1 MEEAENICDKI
12 VMINSGKVIVVGT
25 PDEILKKTKTTN
37 LRDSFFA
44 LIGGNYE
51 QE

>member
-1 MEEAENICDKI
+1 
-12 VMINSGKVIVVGT
+12 MINKGKVITIGT
-25 PDEILKKTKTTN
+25 PDEIKEKTKTTN

-44 LIGGNYE
+44 LIGGTYE